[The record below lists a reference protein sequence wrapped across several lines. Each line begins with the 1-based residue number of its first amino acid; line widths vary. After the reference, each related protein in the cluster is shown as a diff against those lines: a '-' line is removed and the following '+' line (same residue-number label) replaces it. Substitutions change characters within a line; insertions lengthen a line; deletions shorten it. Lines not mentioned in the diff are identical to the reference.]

1 MKNKMVMAIK
11 KELNHRQRIET
22 VLSGQKPDR
31 IPVALWRHFPV
42 DDQYPLQ
49 LARATA
55 AYQNTFDFDL
65 IKVTPASS
73 FCIRDWGVEDEW
85 QGDPEGTRQFV
96 SHVIQQPEDW
106 ERLPVLDPKKGYLAA
121 QLECLRELS
130 KSFSPQTPILQTIF
144 NPLAQA
150 KHLIKRD
157 LLLVHLRLYPEALRR
172 GLEVITQTTIDFVH
186 QAAASGAD
194 GLFYAVQHAQYG
206 LLSQDEF
213 SKFSRPYDLAI
224 LEAAKPLWFNM
235 LHLHGQNVMFNQ
247 LADYP
252 VQVMNWHDRSTQP
265 NLADGLK
272 RFSGT
277 VCGGLRRIESMIL
290 GSPETIQ
297 IEANDA
303 FNQTDGMRFILG
315 TGCVVPIT
323 APYGNLLAA
332 RNAVENQ
339 TL

>member
-1 MKNKMVMAIK
+1 MTAANNK
-11 KELNHRQRIET
+11 LTHRQRIET
-22 VLSGQKPDR
+22 VLSGQRPDR

-42 DDQYPLQ
+42 DDQNPL
-49 LARATA
+49 LLTRAIA

-85 QGDPEGTRQFV
+85 CGDEEGTRQFI
-96 SHVIQQPEDW
+96 SHPIQRPEDW
-106 ERLPVLDPKKGYLAA
+106 ERLAVLDPKKGYLAA
-121 QLECLRELS
+121 QVESLRELA
-130 KSFSPQTPILQTIF
+130 KTFSPDTPILQTIF

-150 KHLIKRD
+150 KHLIGKD
-157 LLLVHLRLYPEALRR
+157 LLLVHLRQYPEAVKH
-172 GLEVITQTTIDFVH
+172 GLDIITQTTIDFV
-186 QAAASGAD
+186 QQVIASGAD

-206 LLSQDEF
+206 LLSETEF
-213 SKFSRPYDLAI
+213 SEFSRPYDLAI
-224 LEAAKPLWFNM
+224 LEAANLLWFNM
-235 LHLHGQNVMFNQ
+235 LHLHGQNVMFNL

-272 RFSGT
+272 RFPGT

-290 GSPETIQ
+290 GTPEAIQ
-297 IEANDA
+297 AEAEDA
-303 FNQTDGMRFILG
+303 IDQTDGLRFILG

-339 TL
+339 GL